1 MTAVT
6 QVPLCNP
13 FQFLPLLSSL
23 YKGDYSVPRLFI
35 LNCSMYIPLNKMDTI
50 LVFVW
55 AAVTQYRM
63 GSFTINR
70 FISHSS
76 RDWKSE
82 LRAPA
87 WMGEGLFQVADF
99 LYLDVVEGEASSL
112 ESLL

>member
-1 MTAVT
+1 
-6 QVPLCNP
+6 
-13 FQFLPLLSSL
+13 
-23 YKGDYSVPRLFI
+23 
-35 LNCSMYIPLNKMDTI
+35 MDTI

-99 LYLDVVEGEASSL
+99 LLYLDGWRGKQALWSL
-112 ESLL
+112 FYKALIPFMRALPHDLITPKGPTS